1 MTFKFERLRATN
13 WSWGNQ
19 FGTFIFRLADFLTM
33 VMAWRCCLLRVSRQ
47 VSSRFHGCGMST
59 DASASRSYRNLQ
71 KYVIGGMTFTSVA
84 FYYCYRHKVEAFGSF
99 FRSEKVDV
107 SKFMAAPITDAEE
120 LEKSEDMKLRMELM
134 ILRMQAE
141 VCERLQSLEKET
153 KFKIDRWIRPES
165 LPCQCKDF
173 CSCTLHLQGGG
184 GITCIIQDGQVFEKA
199 GVNISVV
206 HGVLPPQAVQQMR
219 TRGKK
224 LSDGK
229 LKFFAAGIS
238 SVIHARNPF
247 VPSLHFNYRY
257 FEVEDENGKKEWW
270 FGGGTDLTPSFL
282 DERDVKHFH
291 KSLKKT
297 CDRFD
302 GGYYPKFKKWCDD
315 YFYINHRGE
324 RRGVGGIFFDDLDTP
339 SQQDAFRFVTAC
351 AEAVLP
357 SYMTIVERHKDDGYS
372 YADRQWQLLRRGR
385 YVEFNLIYD
394 RGTKFGLFT
403 PGARYES
410 ILMSLP
416 LHAKWEYCH
425 EPEPGSLAEKLLEV
439 LKNPQEWV

>member
-1 MTFKFERLRATN
+1 MALRP
-13 WSWGNQ
+13 
-19 FGTFIFRLADFLTM
+19 L
-33 VMAWRCCLLRVSRQ
+33 VLRVSRQ
-47 VSSRFHGCGMST
+47 PALLRLSHTCRLST
-59 DASASRSYRNLQ
+59 DASSSSQSYGNLYR
-71 KYVIGGMTFTSVA
+71 YVIGGISFASVS
-84 FYYCYRHKVEAFGSF
+84 FYYCYRHKAEALGSF
-99 FRSEKVDV
+99 FRSEKLDV
-107 SKFMAAPITDAEE
+107 SKFMAEPVTNAEH
-120 LEKSEDMKLRMELM
+120 LEKSEDMKSKMELFV
-134 ILRMQAE
+134 LQVQADI
-141 VCERLQSLEKET
+141 CKRLQSLETET
-153 KFKIDRWIRPES
+153 KFTVDRWIRPE
-165 LPCQCKDF
+165 
-173 CSCTLHLQGGG
+173 GGG

-206 HGVLPPQAVQQMR
+206 HGVLPTQAVQQMR
-219 TRGKK
+219 ARGKK

-257 FEVEDENGKKEWW
+257 FEVEDQDGAKEWW
-270 FGGGTDLTPSFL
+270 FGGGTDLTPTFL
-282 DERDVKHFH
+282 DERDVKNFH

-339 SQQDAFRFVTAC
+339 SQRDAFRFVTAC
-351 AEAVLP
+351 AENVLP
-357 SYMTIVERHKDDGYS
+357 SYMPIVEKHKDKGYS

-394 RGTKFGLFT
+394 RGTKFGLYT

-425 EPEPGSLAEKLLEV
+425 EPEPGSLAEQLLEV
-439 LKNPQEWV
+439 LRNPREWV